1 MKIVLRH
8 KTTGHYY
15 RSPGKWVRRADNALT
30 FDAADA
36 AHAYS
41 LEHHLDEAQAVL
53 RLAPY
58 LIPLLQ
64 HPRNAAWDRW
74 LRSQASQWYLE
85 RAGQFG
91 RN

>member
-8 KTTGHYY
+8 KTTGRYY
-15 RSPGKWVRRADNALT
+15 QSPGKWVRRADNALT
-30 FDAADA
+30 FDAVIA
-36 AHAYS
+36 ARDYLRLHR
-41 LEHHLDEAQAVL
+41 LEKTQAVL

-64 HPRNAAWDRW
+64 GPRAIVWNGW
-74 LRSQASQWYLE
+74 LRARTSEWYPE
-85 RAGQFG
+85 RAGRFG